1 MEISKTDIRNICRYM
16 GDAAEY
22 IKATTDTTRLLNRAR
37 LMNILTRKLNNK
49 ICE

>member
-16 GDAAEY
+16 GDAADY
-22 IKATTDTTRLLNRAR
+22 IKATTDNTRLLNKAR
-37 LMNILTRKLNNK
+37 LMIILTRKLNNK